1 MIIWLFLV
9 KFISSTSYNNLK
21 LQATLSGTVIFLWIL
36 YFILSPFLLKYK
48 ETITAEIAVAI
59 LAKQSVEIIFIIYS
73 ISSPFYKKAKYNAYK
88 TLILCFF

>member
-48 ETITAEIAVAI
+48 ETITTAIVPTAEIAVAI
-59 LAKQSVEIIFIIYS
+59 LAKQSVEIIFIIYY
-73 ISSPFYKKAKYNAYK
+73 IFNII
-88 TLILCFF
+88 TLL